1 MDYSCENGFSPMNEQ
16 MLRRAFASVGILCP
30 DDRLPLLIR
39 YFELLTERNRVM
51 NLTRI
56 TDPEEVAAKHFADS
70 LLGMSLIPEN
80 ASVVDVGSGAG
91 FPGLPIAIVRP
102 DVRLTM
108 VDSLAKR
115 VSFLNDVV
123 RELGLGSRA
132 IHARAED
139 AARDDSLRAHFD
151 AALSRAVAPMNVLAE
166 LTVPF
171 LKVGGASLMYKG
183 PGTAEELEASKGA
196 LSKLRSEAELVH
208 FDTPWGVRNIVIVRK
223 LEKTPSAYPR
233 KAGTA
238 SKKPLN

>member
-1 MDYSCENGFSPMNEQ
+1 MDEAFENGFAPMEEE
-16 MLRRAFASVGILCP
+16 MLVRAFGSVGLTCP
-30 DDRLPLLIR
+30 EDRRPLFIR
-39 YFELLTERNRVM
+39 YYELLVTRNRVM

-56 TDPEEVAAKHFADS
+56 TDPGEVAAKHFADS
-70 LLGMSLIPEN
+70 LLGMRFIPEG

-91 FPGLPIAIVRP
+91 FPGLPIAIMRP

-115 VSFLNDVV
+115 VGFLDDVV
-123 RELGLGSRA
+123 RELGLNCRA
-132 IHARAED
+132 VHARAED

-183 PGTAEELEASKGA
+183 PGTDEEIEASKGA
-196 LSKLRSEAELVH
+196 LAKLRSEAEAVH
-208 FDTPWGVRNIVIVRK
+208 FDTPWGSRNIVVVRK
-223 LEKTPSAYPR
+223 LEKTPAAYPR
-233 KAGTA
+233 KAGVA
-238 SKKPLN
+238 SKKPLV